1 MRLLLVVAL
10 AIGVLIIPTSRAVA
24 CSCAMTGPAE
34 AAEWSDAVFAGHV
47 VGERRIAADAFHGD
61 TVYTFAVEGVAKG
74 NVGARIDVVA
84 GGDGAMCGMAFG
96 REQRWLVFAS
106 LDEGVL
112 HSGLCSGS
120 IVLEPGQAA
129 PLELVEPAAA
139 TEEADAQIPIPL
151 VVVLATG
158 AFVLVA
164 SWLAFRRTGAR

>member
-10 AIGVLIIPTSRAVA
+10 AIGVVIIPTSRALA
-24 CSCAMTGPAE
+24 CSCAMAAPVE

-47 VGERRIAADAFHGD
+47 VDERRIAGDAFQGD

-96 REQRWLVFAS
+96 REQRWLVFAT
-106 LDEGVL
+106 LDGDVL

-129 PLELVEPAAA
+129 PLELAEPAAA
-139 TEEADAQIPIPL
+139 TEAADAQIPIPL
-151 VVVLATG
+151 VVVLG
-158 AFVLVA
+158 MVAFVLVA
-164 SWLAFRRTGAR
+164 SWLAFRRAGVR